1 MPMTQTVAEKNPT
14 YWFYGSASVAFGIKN
29 NAFSYLLLI
38 YSTQVLGIPGY
49 LAAAAL
55 FIAMIWDAVSDLFLG
70 HWSDKTNSRLGRR
83 HPFIYVGMILLPL
96 TFYALFNPVIE
107 LTADNR
113 WYYLL
118 AAAILIRTAVTLVEV
133 PSVALLPDLVKDY
146 DERNKWLT
154 LRHAFGWYGGNG
166 IHVINMGMW
175 VGLYGVA
182 VQAGYAIYGLV
193 GALIIAGSTLVSSLG
208 TQKVASA
215 LPPPS
220 EKFRF
225 SEIWHEIKQIAQ
237 SLKNKN
243 FLWLFVYSLVVGGAA
258 GMSTALYLYNVTYF
272 FAFNGPQIAFTGL
285 CVFASPAIA
294 YWLGPKLGRIL
305 GKKWTAISAL
315 FAAIF
320 LYPIPYLLLLNGIWP
335 DNEIALLPFFRE
347 EQLSLTINLVV
358 YSLFVTAEVVGF
370 IIGGVMLDSM
380 MADIVEDS
388 EVKTSR
394 RSEGLFYAARSFAG
408 KFVSAFGIVMAGSIV
423 TLVGM
428 DGIKTVTDMTNDM
441 RVDLAS
447 FFLPL
452 YCGLYFLA
460 MYFISKYRID
470 REAHNAN
477 LDSLSRKSQQARDAD
492 QVSIGSHGAAD
503 FSGGGD
509 SGTS

>member
-1 MPMTQTVAEKNPT
+1 MTSTIVEKNPV
-14 YWFYGSASVAFGIKN
+14 YWYYGSASVAFGIKN

-83 HPFIYVGMILLPL
+83 HPFMYVGMILLPL
-96 TFYALFNPVIE
+96 SFYALFNPVIE

-113 WYYLL
+113 WHYLL

-146 DERNKWLT
+146 DARNKWLA

-166 IHVINMGMW
+166 IHVINMGIW
-175 VGLYGVA
+175 VGAYGVA
-182 VQAGYAIYGLV
+182 AQSGYATYGV
-193 GALIIAGSTLVSSLG
+193 AGALIIASSTLVSSLG
-208 TQKVASA
+208 TQKVAAA

-220 EKFRF
+220 EKFKF
-225 SEIWHEIKQIAQ
+225 SEIWNEIKQIAQ
-237 SLKNKN
+237 SLKNQN

-272 FAFNGPQIAFTGL
+272 FAFDGPQIAFTGL

-294 YWLGPKLGRIL
+294 YWLAPKMGQIL

-320 LYPIPYLLLLNGIWP
+320 LYPIPYVLKLTGYWSTA
-335 DNEIALLPFFRE
+335 EITSFGGE
-347 EQLSLTINLVV
+347 LSLTINLMI

-408 KFVSAFGIVMAGSIV
+408 KFVSAFGIILAGSIV
-423 TLVGM
+423 SLVGM
-428 DGIKTVTDMTNDM
+428 DGIKTVTDMTDEM
-441 RVDLAS
+441 RLDLAS

-477 LDSLSRKSQQARDAD
+477 LDSLVRKSQQARDAG
-492 QVSIGSHGAAD
+492 QVSVGSNGAAD

-509 SGTS
+509 NGTS

>member
-1 MPMTQTVAEKNPT
+1 MNQRVAEKNPV
-14 YWFYGSASVAFGIKN
+14 YWYYGSASVAFGIKN

-38 YSTQVLGIPGY
+38 YSTQVLGIPGFM
-49 LAAAAL
+49 AAAAL
-55 FIAMIWDAVSDLFLG
+55 FIAMIWDAASDLFLG
-70 HWSDKTNSRLGRR
+70 HWSDKTHSRLGRR
-83 HPFIYVGMILLPL
+83 HPFMYAGMILLPL
-96 TFYALFNPVIE
+96 TFYALFNPIFE
-107 LTADNR
+107 LNADNR

-146 DERNKWLT
+146 DERNQWLA

-166 IHVINMGMW
+166 IHVINMGIW
-175 VGLYGVA
+175 VGAFGVA
-182 VQAGYAIYGLV
+182 VQSGYAIYGLA
-193 GALIIAGSTLVSSLG
+193 GALAIGASTLISSLG
-208 TQKVASA
+208 TQKAASA
-215 LPPPS
+215 LPPPI
-220 EKFRF
+220 ERFKF
-225 SEIWHEIKQIAQ
+225 SEIWHEIKQISQ
-237 SLKNKN
+237 SLKNPN
-243 FLWLFVYSLVVGGAA
+243 FMWLFIYSLVVGGAA

-272 FAFNGPQIAFTGL
+272 FAFDGPQIAFTGL

-294 YWLGPKLGRIL
+294 YWLGPKLGAAL

-320 LYPIPYLLLLNGIWP
+320 LYPIPYILRLTDLWPTTELTLLSLFG
-335 DNEIALLPFFRE
+335 

-358 YSLFVTAEVVGF
+358 FSLFVTAEVVGF

-408 KFVSAFGIVMAGSIV
+408 KFVSAFGIVLAGSIV
-423 TLVGM
+423 SLVGM
-428 DGIKTVTDMTNDM
+428 DGIKTITDMTDEM

-470 REAHNAN
+470 RETHNAN
-477 LDSLSRKSQQARDAD
+477 LESLSERSQRTRRADRVPVEFGKETGDNEEAR
-492 QVSIGSHGAAD
+492 
-503 FSGGGD
+503 
-509 SGTS
+509 

>member
-1 MPMTQTVAEKNPT
+1 MNNTSTEKNPV
-14 YWFYGSASVAFGIKN
+14 YWYYGSASVAFGIKN

-55 FIAMIWDAVSDLFLG
+55 FVAMIWDAVSDLFLG
-70 HWSDKTNSRLGRR
+70 HWSDKTNSKLGRR
-83 HPFIYVGMILLPL
+83 HPFMYVGLILLPL
-96 TFYALFNPVIE
+96 SFYALFNPVIE
-107 LTADNR
+107 LTEDNR

-118 AAAILIRTAVTLVEV
+118 AAAVLIRTAVTLVEV

-146 DERNKWLT
+146 DERNKWLV

-166 IHVINMGMW
+166 IHVVNMAIW
-175 VGLYGVA
+175 VGAYGFA
-182 VQAGYAIYGLV
+182 VQTGYAIYGLA
-193 GALIIAGSTLVSSLG
+193 GALIIAASTLISSLG
-208 TQKVASA
+208 TQKIASA
-215 LPPPS
+215 MPPPA
-220 EKFRF
+220 EKFKF
-225 SEIWHEIKQIAQ
+225 SEIWREIKQIAQ

-272 FAFNGPQIAFTGL
+272 FAYDGPQIAFTAL

-294 YWLGPKLGRIL
+294 YWLAPKIGQAL

-320 LYPIPYLLLLNGIWP
+320 LYPIPYILNLSGYWSSA
-335 DNEIALLPFFRE
+335 EITSFILFE
-347 EQLSLTINLVV
+347 ETLTLTVNLVI

-408 KFVSAFGIVMAGSIV
+408 KFVSAFGIILAGSIV
-423 TLVGM
+423 SLVGM
-428 DGIKTVTDMTNDM
+428 DGIKTVTDMTYQM

-452 YCGLYFLA
+452 YCGLYLLA
-460 MYFISKYRID
+460 MYFISKYKID

-477 LDSLSRKSQQARDAD
+477 LERLSEKSQ
-492 QVSIGSHGAAD
+492 
-503 FSGGGD
+503 
-509 SGTS
+509 

>member
-1 MPMTQTVAEKNPT
+1 MNNTSTEKNPV
-14 YWFYGSASVAFGIKN
+14 YWYYGSASVAFGIKN

-55 FIAMIWDAVSDLFLG
+55 FVAMIWDAVSDLFLG
-70 HWSDKTNSRLGRR
+70 HWSDKTNSKLGRR
-83 HPFIYVGMILLPL
+83 HPFMYVGLILLPL
-96 TFYALFNPVIE
+96 SFYALFNPVIE
-107 LTADNR
+107 LTEDNR

-118 AAAILIRTAVTLVEV
+118 AAAVLIRTAVTLVEV

-146 DERNKWLT
+146 DERNKWLV

-166 IHVINMGMW
+166 IHVVNMAIW
-175 VGLYGVA
+175 VGAYGFA
-182 VQAGYAIYGLV
+182 VQTGYAIYGLA
-193 GALIIAGSTLVSSLG
+193 GALIIAASTLISSLG
-208 TQKVASA
+208 TQKIASA
-215 LPPPS
+215 MPPPA
-220 EKFRF
+220 EKFKF
-225 SEIWHEIKQIAQ
+225 SEIWREIKQIAQ

-272 FAFNGPQIAFTGL
+272 FAYDGPQIAFTAL

-294 YWLGPKLGRIL
+294 YWLAPKIGQAL

-320 LYPIPYLLLLNGIWP
+320 LYPIPYILNLSGYWP
-335 DNEIALLPFFRE
+335 SMEIASFTFFGGT
-347 EQLSLTINLVV
+347 LSLTANLVI

-408 KFVSAFGIVMAGSIV
+408 KFVSAFGIILAGSIV
-423 TLVGM
+423 SLVGM
-428 DGIKTVTDMTNDM
+428 DSIKTVTDMTYQM

-452 YCGLYFLA
+452 YCGLYLLA
-460 MYFISKYRID
+460 MYFISKYKID

-477 LDSLSRKSQQARDAD
+477 LERLSEKSQ
-492 QVSIGSHGAAD
+492 
-503 FSGGGD
+503 
-509 SGTS
+509 